1 MLVLGK
7 SNTGTK
13 MKTFLTHCILYTVVA
28 NVEAFAH
35 FAKLLNADSGHPLS
49 QDQDVFEWYESL
61 KIKRGGDS
69 ILDLPL
75 GGGLC

>member
-1 MLVLGK
+1 
-7 SNTGTK
+7 
-13 MKTFLTHCILYTVVA
+13 MKTLTTYCILYTTIA

-35 FAKLLNADSGHPLS
+35 FAKLLKSDNGYLLS

-61 KIKRGGDS
+61 KIRRGGDS

-75 GGGLC
+75 GRGLC